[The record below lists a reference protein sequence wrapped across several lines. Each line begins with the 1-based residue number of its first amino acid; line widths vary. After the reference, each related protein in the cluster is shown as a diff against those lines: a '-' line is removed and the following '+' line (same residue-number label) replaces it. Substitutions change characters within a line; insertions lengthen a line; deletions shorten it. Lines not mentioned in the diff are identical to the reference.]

1 VRAALGEGARVGI
14 RIGFDL
20 DGVLADMDAAV
31 AAVTQRLF
39 GAGSAP
45 LTPEET
51 DAGPETNE
59 TDVEQAPAAEAVVP
73 PSRDRNVWREIRGT
87 ENFWETLGET
97 EAGAVARLAELA
109 DERGWEIVFLT
120 QRPPTSGVTVQ
131 RQSQRW
137 LAALGFAYPSVC
149 VVDGSRG
156 KVAAALGLNLV
167 VDDRPEN
174 CLDVVSDSKAKAVL
188 IWRGEQQHA
197 VPNARRLGIEVVGS
211 IGECLDNLAAGRW
224 LPTSRGVGLIGRVK
238 TWLGALGSSIFYFSL
253 CL

>member
-1 VRAALGEGARVGI
+1 VGI

-20 DGVLADMDAAV
+20 DGVLADMDAAI
-31 AAVTQRLF
+31 AVIMERLS
-39 GAGSAP
+39 GTGSAP
-45 LTPEET
+45 LPPEEIDT
-51 DAGPETNE
+51 APDTVETEAEQEPAIDA
-59 TDVEQAPAAEAVVP
+59 VMP
-73 PSRDRNVWREIRGT
+73 PSRHRDVWREIRGT

-97 EAGAVARLAELA
+97 EAGAVARLAALA
-109 DERGWEIVFLT
+109 DERNWEIVFLT

-137 LAALGFAYPSVC
+137 LAARGFTYPSVC
-149 VVDGSRG
+149 VVNGSRG
-156 KVAAALGLNLV
+156 KVAAALGLDLL

-188 IWRGEQQHA
+188 IWRGDEQHA

-224 LPTSRGVGLIGRVK
+224 LPTSRSAGLLGRVR
-238 TWLGALGSSIFYFSL
+238 TWLATSGGSMP
-253 CL
+253 